1 MFGETIW
8 NNIFS
13 IKILNAPIETT
24 FHIYVLNR
32 YFTLQVVAIIFQ
44 MFQSKAMKTRLENLA
59 FNEGRKIRRGWDQ
72 QQIPPWHQGSLNY
85 L

>member
-1 MFGETIW
+1 
-8 NNIFS
+8 
-13 IKILNAPIETT
+13 
-24 FHIYVLNR
+24 
-32 YFTLQVVAIIFQ
+32 

-85 L
+85 IAWNYPPGLFHVE